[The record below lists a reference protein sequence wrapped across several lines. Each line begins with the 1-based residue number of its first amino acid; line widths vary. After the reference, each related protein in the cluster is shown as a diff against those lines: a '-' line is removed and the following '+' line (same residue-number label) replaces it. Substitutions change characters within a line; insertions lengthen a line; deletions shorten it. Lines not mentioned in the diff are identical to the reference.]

1 MARTPTISQQR
12 QIDAL
17 LAQYTPRVRDAFY
30 AAIYGARANV
40 NAADLIAAL
49 QARDVER
56 AVQLLRIEQGVLFPL
71 DDAVRSAFIASG
83 QSVVAPTGL
92 AGVFSF
98 AGRHWRAE
106 QWAQLLGST
115 LIQGIQDDTLAMA
128 RNVITA
134 GLQEGFSPQKVQRDL
149 TGTLNRITGRREGGF
164 LGLTAQQADSIIS
177 GRAKLAS
184 GDPKLMREYLD
195 LKLRDRRYDA
205 MVKRAIK
212 DGKPVAPADL
222 ETIIKAHESK
232 ALKYRGEMIA
242 KNETFS
248 AQAAGRDEAY
258 KQLLERPDVAAVTKR
273 WQHGLSAIPRLDHL
287 RMDGVV
293 LDFDQ
298 KFTMDDGVQMAY
310 PHDPIGGPKHAIS
323 CRCVC
328 IYRVR
333 LVRD

>member
-1 MARTPTISQQR
+1 MAPTLSQQR

-17 LAQYTPRVRDAFY
+17 LAQYTPRIRDAFY

-49 QARDVER
+49 QAGDVER
-56 AVQLLRIEQGVLFPL
+56 AVQLLRIDQGVLFPL
-71 DDAVRSAFIASG
+71 DDAVRSAFIAGG
-83 QSVVAPTGL
+83 QSVVAPKGL
-92 AGVFSF
+92 SGAFSF
-98 AGRHWRAE
+98 AGRHLRAE
-106 QWAQLLGST
+106 RIAQAIGSE
-115 LIQGIQDDTLAMA
+115 LIQGIQEDTLAMA
-128 RNVITA
+128 RLVIVT

-149 TGTLNRITGRREGGF
+149 TGTLNRLTGRREGGF

-184 GDPKLMREYLD
+184 GDPVLMREYLG
-195 LKLRDRRYDA
+195 LKQRSKLFDPQIKKA
-205 MVKRAIK
+205 IKEGRAIT
-212 DGKPVAPADL
+212 GADL
-222 ETIIKAHESK
+222 DKIIAAHKNK

-258 KQLLERPDVAAVTKR
+258 RQMLERPDVAAVTKR

-333 LVRD
+333 LIRD

>member
-1 MARTPTISQQR
+1 MAPTISQQR

-17 LAQYTPRVRDAFY
+17 LAQYTPRVREAFY

-49 QARDVER
+49 QAHDIER

-71 DDAVRSAFIASG
+71 DDAVRSAFIAGG
-83 QSVVAPTGL
+83 QSVVAPRGL
-92 AGVFSF
+92 SGAFSF

-128 RNVITA
+128 QSVITA
-134 GLQEGFSPQKVQRDL
+134 GLQEGFSPQKVQREL

-164 LGLTAQQADSIIS
+164 LGLTAQQADSIIA

-184 GDPKLMREYLD
+184 GDPAAMREYLQ

-222 ETIIKAHESK
+222 ETVITAHKNK

-258 KQLLERPDVAAVTKR
+258 RQMMDRADVADVTAR
-273 WQHGLSAIPRLDHL
+273 WQHNLSQVPRLDHVA
-287 RMDGVV
+287 MDGTVISLKRGEV
-293 LDFDQ
+293 FQFPDVAM
-298 KFTMDDGVQMAY
+298 KH
-310 PHDPIGGPKHAIS
+310 PHDPAGGAKHS
-323 CRCVC
+323 VGCRCIAV
-328 IYRVR
+328 YRVV
-333 LVRD
+333 LERD

>member
-1 MARTPTISQQR
+1 MAPTLSQQR

-17 LAQYTPRVRDAFY
+17 LAQYTPQIRDAFY

-49 QARDVER
+49 QAHDVER

-71 DDAVRSAFIASG
+71 DDAVRSAFIAGG

-92 AGVFSF
+92 TGVFSF

-222 ETIIKAHESK
+222 EKIITAHKNK
-232 ALKYRGEMIA
+232 ALAYRGKMIA
-242 KNETFS
+242 ANEAFT

-258 KQLLERPDVAAVTKR
+258 RQMLDRPDVEDVTAR
-273 WQHGLSAIPRLDHL
+273 WQHNLSQVPRLDHVA
-287 RMDGVV
+287 MDGTIISLRRGEVFQFPDV
-293 LDFDQ
+293 AM
-298 KFTMDDGVQMAY
+298 KH
-310 PHDPIGGPKHAIS
+310 PHDPAGGAKHSIE
-323 CRCVC
+323 CRCIAV
-328 IYRVR
+328 YRVK
-333 LVRD
+333 LERD

>member
-1 MARTPTISQQR
+1 MRTPTISQQR

-17 LAQYTPRVRDAFY
+17 LAQYEPLIRKAFTD
-30 AAIYGARANV
+30 AIYAARANV

-49 QARDVER
+49 QAHDVER

-71 DDAVRSAFIASG
+71 DDAVRSAFIAGG

-92 AGVFSF
+92 AGAWGFN
-98 AGRHWRAE
+98 GRHLRAE
-106 QWAQLLGST
+106 S
-115 LIQGIQDDTLAMA
+115 LIREHGAELVQGITDDTLTMA
-128 RNVITA
+128 RSVITK
-134 GLQEGFSPQKVQRDL
+134 GLQEGFTPQKVQREL
-149 TGTLNRITGRREGGF
+149 TGTLNQLTGRREGGF
-164 LGLTAQQADSIIS
+164 LGTTAQQADSIIT

-184 GDPKLMREYLD
+184 GDPKLMREYLQ

-222 ETIIKAHESK
+222 ETIITAHKNK

-258 KQLLERPDVAAVTKR
+258 RQMLDRPDVAAVTKR

-310 PHDPIGGPKHAIS
+310 PHDPIGGAKHSIS

-333 LVRD
+333 LIRD